1 MILVDASVWIDHI
14 ASAELQLLTLLNH
27 GDVVTH
33 PFVIGEVALGH
44 IRNRSVV
51 LGELDKIVSSTVAD
65 DGEVRAL
72 IERQRL
78 HGKGIGYVDAHLLA
92 SAVLT
97 PKCALWTRDRHL
109 RSIADAMGV
118 SAKGYA

>member
-1 MILVDASVWIDHI
+1 VILVDASVWIDHI
-14 ASAELQLLTLLNH
+14 AAAEPQLLSLLNN

-44 IRNRSVV
+44 IRTRSAV
-51 LGELDKIVSSTVAD
+51 LGELDKIVQAILASD
-65 DGEVRAL
+65 REVRAL
-72 IERQRL
+72 IERHKF
-78 HGKGIGYVDAHLLA
+78 HGKGIGYIDAHLIA
-92 SAVLT
+92 SVILT
-97 PKCALWTRDRHL
+97 PGCSVWTRDRHL